1 MSLALYASGLDMAV
15 GARRTRSMVYHF
27 DGAAWV
33 QRGSSHTELISS
45 GLAFNQ
51 DSIAITDDGAYY
63 AVSAMRDE
71 FALVFKWDGND
82 WVQIGSTLEPE
93 VKNDHKYGSG
103 IELIKL
109 PSGNLVVAVVMTT
122 NGGEVRIYDY
132 DVNLNGTDSDWVERS
147 GRITSPGSL
156 SMGYSLEMSSDGN
169 TIVTCTY
176 KDVVIFDWDE
186 SEWIPRGTVLSTYG
200 YPGKPANGYGR
211 DFWLGM

>member
-109 PSGNLVVAVVMTT
+109 PSGNLEKSEFTT
-122 NGGEVRIYDY
+122 
-132 DVNLNGTDSDWVERS
+132 
-147 GRITSPGSL
+147 
-156 SMGYSLEMSSDGN
+156 MM
-169 TIVTCTY
+169 
-176 KDVVIFDWDE
+176 
-186 SEWIPRGTVLSTYG
+186 
-200 YPGKPANGYGR
+200 
-211 DFWLGM
+211 